1 MADEKKYG
9 KGLGEKKEAMKE
21 NSELSENEEKVESG
35 EAAKAKEAKKDK
47 ELNEHMKAEESI
59 SKEAKSNESKEG
71 NDEDISEE
79 ISVEDLKKQADD
91 RYARLMAE
99 FQNFK
104 KRSAKEKQDIHSYA
118 NEKII
123 RDLLEVLD
131 NFERAISLMENGNPD
146 VKSDE
151 NNAMQEGI
159 SLILSQLLE
168 VLTKAGLEEIEALGQ
183 EFDPKFHH
191 AVLNEPSDEFKSGE
205 VSKVL
210 QKGYKLN
217 DRVIRP
223 AMVVVSE

>member
-21 NSELSENEEKVESG
+21 NSELSENEEIAESK
-35 EAAKAKEAKKDK
+35 EAVDANEAKESAKAEGS
-47 ELNEHMKAEESI
+47 E
-59 SKEAKSNESKEG
+59 SKEAKSNENKEVA
-71 NDEDISEE
+71 DEDISEE
-79 ISVEDLKKQADD
+79 ISVEDFKKQADD

>member
-1 MADEKKYG
+1 MADEKKCG
-9 KGLGEKKEAMKE
+9 KGLGEKNEAMKE
-21 NSELSENEEKVESG
+21 NSEFAENEEKAESK
-35 EAAKAKEAKKDK
+35 EAVDAKEAKKDK
-47 ELNEHMKAEESI
+47 ELNEEMKAEEGI
-59 SKEAKSNESKEG
+59 SEESKSNDNKDVA
-71 NDEDISEE
+71 DEDISEE

-123 RDLLEVLD
+123 KDLLDVLD
-131 NFERAISLMENGNPD
+131 NFERAISLMNNGND
-146 VKSDE
+146 DIKSDE
-151 NNAMQEGI
+151 NDAMQEGI
-159 SLILSQLLE
+159 SLIYSQLLE

-191 AVLNEPSDEFKSGE
+191 AVLNEASDEFKSGE

>member
-21 NSELSENEEKVESG
+21 NSELVENEEKAESK
-35 EAAKAKEAKKDK
+35 EAVDAKEAKKDK
-47 ELNEHMKAEESI
+47 ELKEDMKAEESI
-59 SKEAKSNESKEG
+59 SKEAKSNENKDVA
-71 NDEDISEE
+71 DEDISEE

-123 RDLLEVLD
+123 KDLLDVLD
-131 NFERAISLMENGNPD
+131 NFERAISLMNNGND
-146 VKSDE
+146 DIKSDE
-151 NNAMQEGI
+151 NDAMQEGI
-159 SLILSQLLE
+159 SLIFNQLLE

-191 AVLNEPSDEFKSGE
+191 AVLNEASDEFKSGE

>member
-1 MADEKKYG
+1 MADEKKYD

-21 NSELSENEEKVESG
+21 NSELSGNEEKVESK
-35 EAAKAKEAKKDK
+35 EAVDAKEAKKDK
-47 ELNEHMKAEESI
+47 ELKEDMKAEESI
-59 SKEAKSNESKEG
+59 SKEAKSNENKEVA
-71 NDEDISEE
+71 DEDISEE
-79 ISVEDLKKQADD
+79 ISVEDFKKQADD

-123 RDLLEVLD
+123 KDLLDVLD

>member
-1 MADEKKYG
+1 MADEKKCG
-9 KGLGEKKEAMKE
+9 KGLGEKNEAMKE
-21 NSELSENEEKVESG
+21 NSEFAENEEKAESK
-35 EAAKAKEAKKDK
+35 EAVDAKEAKKDK
-47 ELNEHMKAEESI
+47 ELNEEMKAEESI
-59 SKEAKSNESKEG
+59 SEESKSNDNKDVA
-71 NDEDISEE
+71 DEDISEE

-123 RDLLEVLD
+123 KDLLDVLD
-131 NFERAISLMENGNPD
+131 NFERAISLMNNGND
-146 VKSDE
+146 DIKSDE
-151 NNAMQEGI
+151 NDAMQEGI
-159 SLILSQLLE
+159 SLIFNQLLE

-191 AVLNEPSDEFKSGE
+191 AVLNEASDEFKSGE

>member
-21 NSELSENEEKVESG
+21 NSELSENEEIAESK
-35 EAAKAKEAKKDK
+35 EAVDANEAKESAKAEGS
-47 ELNEHMKAEESI
+47 E
-59 SKEAKSNESKEG
+59 SKEAKSNENKEVA
-71 NDEDISEE
+71 DEDISEE
-79 ISVEDLKKQADD
+79 ISVEDFKKQADD

-210 QKGYKLN
+210 QKGYMLN

>member
-21 NSELSENEEKVESG
+21 NSELSENEEIAESK
-35 EAAKAKEAKKDK
+35 EAVDANEAKKDK
-47 ELNEHMKAEESI
+47 ELKEDMKAEESI

>member
-1 MADEKKYG
+1 MADEKKCG
-9 KGLGEKKEAMKE
+9 KGLGEKNEAMKE
-21 NSELSENEEKVESG
+21 NSELAENEEKAESK
-35 EAAKAKEAKKDK
+35 EAVDAKEAKKDK
-47 ELNEHMKAEESI
+47 ELKEDMKAEESL
-59 SKEAKSNESKEG
+59 SKEAKSNENKEVA
-71 NDEDISEE
+71 DEDISEE

-123 RDLLEVLD
+123 KDLLDVLD
-131 NFERAISLMENGNPD
+131 NFERAISLMDNGND
-146 VKSDE
+146 DIKSDE

-159 SLILSQLLE
+159 SLIYSQLLE
-168 VLTKAGLEEIEALGQ
+168 VLKKAGLEEIEALGQ

-191 AVLNEPSDEFKSGE
+191 AVLNDPSDEFKSGE

>member
-1 MADEKKYG
+1 MADEKKCG
-9 KGLGEKKEAMKE
+9 KGLGEKNEAMKE
-21 NSELSENEEKVESG
+21 NSEFAENEEKAESK
-35 EAAKAKEAKKDK
+35 EAVDAKEAKKDK
-47 ELNEHMKAEESI
+47 ELNEEMKAEEGI
-59 SKEAKSNESKEG
+59 SEESKSNDNKDVA
-71 NDEDISEE
+71 DEDISEE

-123 RDLLEVLD
+123 KDLLDVLD
-131 NFERAISLMENGNPD
+131 NFERAISLMNNGND
-146 VKSDE
+146 DIKSDE
-151 NNAMQEGI
+151 NDAMQEGI
-159 SLILSQLLE
+159 SLIFSQLLE

-191 AVLNEPSDEFKSGE
+191 AVLNEASDEFKSGE

>member
-21 NSELSENEEKVESG
+21 NSELSKNEEKVESG

-47 ELNEHMKAEESI
+47 ELNEHMKAENPI
-59 SKEAKSNESKEG
+59 SKEAKSNENKEVA
-71 NDEDISEE
+71 DEDISEE
-79 ISVEDLKKQADD
+79 ISVEDFKKQADD

>member
-21 NSELSENEEKVESG
+21 NSELSGNEEKVESK
-35 EAAKAKEAKKDK
+35 EAVDTKEAKKDK
-47 ELNEHMKAEESI
+47 ELKEDMKAEESI
-59 SKEAKSNESKEG
+59 SKEAKSNENKEVA
-71 NDEDISEE
+71 DEDISEE
-79 ISVEDLKKQADD
+79 ISVEDFKKQADD

>member
-21 NSELSENEEKVESG
+21 NSELSENEEKVESK
-35 EAAKAKEAKKDK
+35 EAVDAKEAKKDK
-47 ELNEHMKAEESI
+47 ELNEDMKAEESI

>member
-21 NSELSENEEKVESG
+21 NSELSENEEKVESK
-35 EAAKAKEAKKDK
+35 EAVDAKEAKKDK
-47 ELNEHMKAEESI
+47 ELNEDMKAEEGI
-59 SKEAKSNESKEG
+59 SEEAKSNDNKDVA
-71 NDEDISEE
+71 DEDISEE

>member
-21 NSELSENEEKVESG
+21 NSELSGNEEKVESK
-35 EAAKAKEAKKDK
+35 EAVDAKEAKKDK
-47 ELNEHMKAEESI
+47 ELKEDMKAEESI

-71 NDEDISEE
+71 NDQDISEE

>member
-9 KGLGEKKEAMKE
+9 KGLGEKNEAMKE
-21 NSELSENEEKVESG
+21 NSELAENEEIAESA
-35 EAAKAKEAKKDK
+35 ESLDAKETKECAKAEGSK
-47 ELNEHMKAEESI
+47 

-79 ISVEDLKKQADD
+79 ISVEDFKKQADD

>member
-35 EAAKAKEAKKDK
+35 EAVDAKEAKKDK
-47 ELNEHMKAEESI
+47 ELKEDMKAEESI
-59 SKEAKSNESKEG
+59 SKEAKSNENKEVA
-71 NDEDISEE
+71 DEDISEE
-79 ISVEDLKKQADD
+79 ISVEDFKKQADD

-131 NFERAISLMENGNPD
+131 NFERAISLMNNGND
-146 VKSDE
+146 DIKSDE
-151 NNAMQEGI
+151 NDAMQEGI

>member
-1 MADEKKYG
+1 MADEKKCG
-9 KGLGEKKEAMKE
+9 KGLGEKNEAMKE
-21 NSELSENEEKVESG
+21 NSEFAENEEKAESK
-35 EAAKAKEAKKDK
+35 EAVDAKEAKKDK
-47 ELNEHMKAEESI
+47 ELNEEMKAEEGI
-59 SKEAKSNESKEG
+59 SEEAKSNDNKDVA
-71 NDEDISEE
+71 DEDISEE

-123 RDLLEVLD
+123 KDLLDVLD
-131 NFERAISLMENGNPD
+131 NFERAISLMNNGND
-146 VKSDE
+146 DIKSDE
-151 NNAMQEGI
+151 NDAMQEGI
-159 SLILSQLLE
+159 SLIFNQLLE

>member
-1 MADEKKYG
+1 MADEKKCG
-9 KGLGEKKEAMKE
+9 KGLGEKNEAMKE
-21 NSELSENEEKVESG
+21 NSELAENEEKAESK
-35 EAAKAKEAKKDK
+35 EAVDAKEAKKDK
-47 ELNEHMKAEESI
+47 ELKEDMKAEESL
-59 SKEAKSNESKEG
+59 SKEAKSNENKEVA
-71 NDEDISEE
+71 DEDISEE

-123 RDLLEVLD
+123 KDLLDVLD
-131 NFERAISLMENGNPD
+131 NFERAISLMDNGND
-146 VKSDE
+146 DIKSDE

-159 SLILSQLLE
+159 SLIYSQLLE
-168 VLTKAGLEEIEALGQ
+168 VLKKAGLEEIEALGQ
-183 EFDPKFHH
+183 EFNPKFHH
-191 AVLNEPSDEFKSGE
+191 AVLNDPSDEFKSGE

>member
-21 NSELSENEEKVESG
+21 NSELSGNEEKVESG
-35 EAAKAKEAKKDK
+35 EAVDAKEAKKDK
-47 ELNEHMKAEESI
+47 ELKEDMKAEESI

>member
-21 NSELSENEEKVESG
+21 NSELSENEEKVESK
-35 EAAKAKEAKKDK
+35 EAVDAKEAKKDK

>member
-9 KGLGEKKEAMKE
+9 KGLGEKNEAMKE
-21 NSELSENEEKVESG
+21 NSELAENEEIAESA
-35 EAAKAKEAKKDK
+35 ESLDAKETKECAKAEGSK
-47 ELNEHMKAEESI
+47 
-59 SKEAKSNESKEG
+59 SKEAKSNESKEVA
-71 NDEDISEE
+71 DEDIGEE
-79 ISVEDLKKQADD
+79 NSVEDLKKQADD

-123 RDLLEVLD
+123 KDLLEVLD

-183 EFDPKFHH
+183 EFNPKFHH

>member
-21 NSELSENEEKVESG
+21 NSELSVNEEKVESK
-35 EAAKAKEAKKDK
+35 EAVDAKEAKKDK
-47 ELNEHMKAEESI
+47 ELKEDMKAEESI

-79 ISVEDLKKQADD
+79 ISVEDFKKQADD

-131 NFERAISLMENGNPD
+131 NFERAISLMDNGND
-146 VKSDE
+146 DIKSDE
-151 NNAMQEGI
+151 NDAMQEGI
-159 SLILSQLLE
+159 SLIFNQLLE

-191 AVLNEPSDEFKSGE
+191 AVLNEASDEFKSGE

>member
-9 KGLGEKKEAMKE
+9 KGLGEKNEAMKE
-21 NSELSENEEKVESG
+21 NSELAENEEIAESA
-35 EAAKAKEAKKDK
+35 ESLDAKETKECAKAEGSK
-47 ELNEHMKAEESI
+47 

>member
-1 MADEKKYG
+1 MADEKKCE
-9 KGLGEKKEAMKE
+9 KGLGEKNEAMKE
-21 NSELSENEEKVESG
+21 NLEISENEEIAES
-35 EAAKAKEAKKDK
+35 EEAKKAK
-47 ELNEHMKAEESI
+47 K
-59 SKEAKSNESKEG
+59 SKEDAKAPGSKSKEDKSNESKEG
-71 NDEDISEE
+71 IGEDIGEE

-123 RDLLEVLD
+123 KDLLDVLD
-131 NFERAISLMENGNPD
+131 NFERAISLMKNGNPD
-146 VKSDE
+146 IKSDE
-151 NNAMQEGI
+151 NDAMQEGI
-159 SLILSQLLE
+159 SLIYSQLLE

>member
-1 MADEKKYG
+1 MADEKKCG
-9 KGLGEKKEAMKE
+9 KGLGEKNEAMKE
-21 NSELSENEEKVESG
+21 NSEFAENEEKAESK
-35 EAAKAKEAKKDK
+35 EAVDAKEAKKDK
-47 ELNEHMKAEESI
+47 ELNEEMKAEEGI
-59 SKEAKSNESKEG
+59 SEESKSNDNKDVA
-71 NDEDISEE
+71 DEDISEE

-123 RDLLEVLD
+123 KDLLDVLD
-131 NFERAISLMENGNPD
+131 NFERAISLMNNGND
-146 VKSDE
+146 DIKSDE
-151 NNAMQEGI
+151 NDAMQEGI
-159 SLILSQLLE
+159 SLIFNQLLE

-191 AVLNEPSDEFKSGE
+191 AVLNEASDEFKSGE

>member
-1 MADEKKYG
+1 MADEKKCE
-9 KGLGEKKEAMKE
+9 KGLGEKNEAMKE
-21 NSELSENEEKVESG
+21 NSEISENEEIAKSE
-35 EAAKAKEAKKDK
+35 EDKKAKKAKESA
-47 ELNEHMKAEESI
+47 KAEGSK
-59 SKEAKSNESKEG
+59 SKEDKSNENKEG
-71 NDEDISEE
+71 IGEDISEE
-79 ISVEDLKKQADD
+79 ISTEDLKKQADD

-104 KRSAKEKQDIHSYA
+104 KRSAREKQDIHSYA

-123 RDLLEVLD
+123 KDLLDVLD
-131 NFERAISLMENGNPD
+131 NFERAISLMKNGNPD

-151 NNAMQEGI
+151 NDAMQEGI
-159 SLILSQLLE
+159 SLIYSQLLE

>member
-35 EAAKAKEAKKDK
+35 EAVDAKEAKKDK
-47 ELNEHMKAEESI
+47 ELKEDVKAEESI
-59 SKEAKSNESKEG
+59 SKEAKSNESIEKI
-71 NDEDISEE
+71 DEDISEE
-79 ISVEDLKKQADD
+79 ISVEDFKKQADD

-123 RDLLEVLD
+123 KDLLEVLD

>member
-35 EAAKAKEAKKDK
+35 EAVDAKEAKKDK
-47 ELNEHMKAEESI
+47 ELKEDMKAEESI
-59 SKEAKSNESKEG
+59 SKEAKSNENKEVA
-71 NDEDISEE
+71 DEDISEE

-123 RDLLEVLD
+123 KDLLDVLD
-131 NFERAISLMENGNPD
+131 NFERAISLMGNGND
-146 VKSDE
+146 DIKSDE

-159 SLILSQLLE
+159 SLIFNQLLE
-168 VLTKAGLEEIEALGQ
+168 VLKKAGLEEIEALGQ

-223 AMVVVSE
+223 VMVVVSE

>member
-21 NSELSENEEKVESG
+21 NSELAENEEIAESA
-35 EAAKAKEAKKDK
+35 ESLDAKEAKKDK
-47 ELNEHMKAEESI
+47 ELNEDMKAEESI

-205 VSKVL
+205 VSK
-210 QKGYKLN
+210 
-217 DRVIRP
+217 R
-223 AMVVVSE
+223 

>member
-9 KGLGEKKEAMKE
+9 KGLGEKNEEMKE
-21 NSELSENEEKVESG
+21 KSELAENEEKAESK
-35 EAAKAKEAKKDK
+35 EAVDAKEAKKDK
-47 ELNEHMKAEESI
+47 ELKEEMKAEESI
-59 SKEAKSNESKEG
+59 SKEAKSNENKEAD
-71 NDEDISEE
+71 DEDISEE

-123 RDLLEVLD
+123 KDLLDVLD

-191 AVLNEPSDEFKSGE
+191 AVLNEASDEFKSGE

>member
-9 KGLGEKKEAMKE
+9 KGLGEKNEAMKE
-21 NSELSENEEKVESG
+21 NSELVENEKIAESA
-35 EAAKAKEAKKDK
+35 ESLDAKETKECAKAEGSK
-47 ELNEHMKAEESI
+47 

-79 ISVEDLKKQADD
+79 ISVEDFKKQADD

-183 EFDPKFHH
+183 EFNPKFHH

>member
-9 KGLGEKKEAMKE
+9 IGLGEKNEAMKE
-21 NSELSENEEKVESG
+21 NSEISENEEIAES
-35 EAAKAKEAKKDK
+35 EESLDAKESKKDK
-47 ELNEHMKAEESI
+47 ELKEDVKAEESI
-59 SKEAKSNESKEG
+59 SKEAKSNESIEKIG
-71 NDEDISEE
+71 EDSSEE

-123 RDLLEVLD
+123 KDLLEVLD

-183 EFDPKFHH
+183 EFNPKFHH

-205 VSKVL
+205 VIKVL

>member
-21 NSELSENEEKVESG
+21 NSELSGNEEKVESK
-35 EAAKAKEAKKDK
+35 EAVDAKEAKKDK
-47 ELNEHMKAEESI
+47 ELKEDMKAEESI

-79 ISVEDLKKQADD
+79 ISVEDFKKQADD
-91 RYARLMAE
+91 RYTRLMAE

>member
-1 MADEKKYG
+1 MADEKKCG
-9 KGLGEKKEAMKE
+9 KGLGEKNEAMKE
-21 NSELSENEEKVESG
+21 NSELAENEEKAESK
-35 EAAKAKEAKKDK
+35 EAVDAKEAKKDK
-47 ELNEHMKAEESI
+47 ELKEDMKAEESI
-59 SKEAKSNESKEG
+59 SKEAKSNDNKDVAG
-71 NDEDISEE
+71 EDIGEE

-123 RDLLEVLD
+123 KDLLDVLD
-131 NFERAISLMENGNPD
+131 NFERAISLMDNGND
-146 VKSDE
+146 DIKSDE

-159 SLILSQLLE
+159 SLIYSQLLE
-168 VLTKAGLEEIEALGQ
+168 VLKKAGLEEIEALGQ

>member
-1 MADEKKYG
+1 MADEKKCG
-9 KGLGEKKEAMKE
+9 KGLGEKNEAMKE
-21 NSELSENEEKVESG
+21 NSEFAENEEKAESK

-47 ELNEHMKAEESI
+47 ELNEEMKAEEGI
-59 SKEAKSNESKEG
+59 SEEAKSNDNKEVA
-71 NDEDISEE
+71 DEDISEE

-123 RDLLEVLD
+123 KDLLDVLD
-131 NFERAISLMENGNPD
+131 NFERAISLMNNGNDD

-159 SLILSQLLE
+159 SLIFNQLLE

>member
-1 MADEKKYG
+1 MADEKKCE
-9 KGLGEKKEAMKE
+9 KGLGENNEAMKE
-21 NSELSENEEKVESG
+21 NSEISENEEIAES
-35 EAAKAKEAKKDK
+35 EEDKKANKAKKDK
-47 ELNEHMKAEESI
+47 ELKEDVKTEESI
-59 SKEAKSNESKEG
+59 SKEDKSNESKEG
-71 NDEDISEE
+71 IGEDISQE

-123 RDLLEVLD
+123 KDLLDVLD
-131 NFERAISLMENGNPD
+131 NFERAISLMEKENPD

-151 NNAMQEGI
+151 NDAMQEGI
-159 SLILSQLLE
+159 SLIYSQLLE

>member
-9 KGLGEKKEAMKE
+9 KGLGEKNEAMKE
-21 NSELSENEEKVESG
+21 NSELAENEEIAESA
-35 EAAKAKEAKKDK
+35 ESLDAKETKECAKAEGSK
-47 ELNEHMKAEESI
+47 

-79 ISVEDLKKQADD
+79 ISVEDFKKQADD

-183 EFDPKFHH
+183 EFNPKFHH

>member
-35 EAAKAKEAKKDK
+35 EAVDAKEAKKDK
-47 ELNEHMKAEESI
+47 ELKEDMKAEEGI
-59 SKEAKSNESKEG
+59 SKEARSNENKEVA
-71 NDEDISEE
+71 DEDISEE

-131 NFERAISLMENGNPD
+131 NFERAISLMENRNPD

>member
-21 NSELSENEEKVESG
+21 NSELSGNEEKVESK
-35 EAAKAKEAKKDK
+35 EAVDAKEVKKDK
-47 ELNEHMKAEESI
+47 ELKEDMKAEESI
-59 SKEAKSNESKEG
+59 SKEAKSNENKEVA
-71 NDEDISEE
+71 DEDISEE

-151 NNAMQEGI
+151 KNAMQEGI

>member
-21 NSELSENEEKVESG
+21 NSELSGNEEKVESK
-35 EAAKAKEAKKDK
+35 EAVDAKEAKKDK
-47 ELNEHMKAEESI
+47 ELNEDMKAEESI
-59 SKEAKSNESKEG
+59 SKEAKSNENKEVA
-71 NDEDISEE
+71 DEDISEE